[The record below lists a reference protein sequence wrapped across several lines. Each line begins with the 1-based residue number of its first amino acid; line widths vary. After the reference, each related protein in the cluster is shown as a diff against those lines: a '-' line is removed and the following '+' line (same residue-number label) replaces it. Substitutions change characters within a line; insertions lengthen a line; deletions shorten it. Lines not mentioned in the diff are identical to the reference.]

1 MHLTV
6 PVKMRMRLLSLSF
19 TVTTGIIRHFYLRVP
34 YKEWKYR
41 KNQVKSLINII
52 LIQKG
57 DSACRGTFLANNVM
71 KITFNR
77 LKNHQKGV
85 R

>member
-34 YKEWKYR
+34 YKEWKYC
-41 KNQVKSLINII
+41 NNPVNSLIKMN
-52 LIQKG
+52 LIKKRY
-57 DSACRGTFLANNVM
+57 SACRGTFLANNVM
-71 KITFNR
+71 SITFNR

-85 R
+85 K